1 MRREVE
7 LVSLT
12 SSASERF
19 EDLKSQQHSAKMAV
33 VLEQGRLM
41 SLEEDRDRV
50 VSELSDINT
59 KMDNFK
65 LIEAYL
71 AQFADERQETV
82 FRQIEATVTEGLRS
96 VFEEDLRLEVGTK
109 MVGSR
114 AETVFNIVS
123 TADGEELTTS
133 IMDSRGGGVAAIV
146 GFLVQA
152 VIVLLT
158 PNMRPILFL
167 DETFRAVSE
176 HYQAPLGEF
185 IQDLCSRTG
194 LQVVLVSHQPTISDY
209 ADKAYAFSQ
218 VNGRTKIKKVL

>member
-1 MRREVE
+1 ME
-7 LVSLT
+7 SSI
-12 SSASERF
+12 SSASKRF
-19 EDLKSQQHSAKMAV
+19 YELKDAQQKEKMAV
-33 VLEQGRLM
+33 AIKQGKLM
-41 SLEEDRDRV
+41 SLEEDRENLT
-50 VSELSDINT
+50 SEISNINT
-59 KMDNFK
+59 KLDNFK

-71 AQFADERQETV
+71 AKFADERQEAV

-96 VFEEDLRLEVGTK
+96 VFEEDLRLEVSTK
-109 MVGSR
+109 MVGARS
-114 AETVFNIVS
+114 ETVFNIVS
-123 TADGEELTTS
+123 NVDGEELTTS

-185 IQDLCSRTG
+185 IKDLCSRTS

-209 ADKAYAFSQ
+209 ADRAYAFSQ